1 MATQRVERLVNEEVE
16 RVQLPYAALIRAR
29 ERVRR
34 VLEPH
39 LGEVHAL
46 ERANNITQALVF
58 DDAEPS
64 HVAREMLR
72 HVPSEERSAL
82 AEAVGNAF
90 RAWERDD
97 DVAS

>member
-1 MATQRVERLVNEEVE
+1 M
-16 RVQLPYAALIRAR
+16 QLPYAALIRAR

-58 DDAEPS
+58 DDAEPAQ
-64 HVAREMLR
+64 VAREMLR
-72 HVPSEERSAL
+72 HVPSDQRGPL
-82 AEAVGNAF
+82 AEAVGHAF

-97 DVAS
+97 DVLS